1 MGGEQDSRRWRAD
14 TGAHQRLVE
23 GLIPFF
29 PLDRFFPNHGDDRV
43 DLALQR
49 RRDHGGGLH
58 LLMNMRPF
66 IRRLGSTLLQRFYSS
81 VRPVDER
88 IDVPQPNA
96 RRAEGRLVH
105 SIDLRRD
112 HRVRRI
118 EAPPERRELVLQRK
132 RVVLRGTSQFQRVE
146 ALRERP
152 MGFQGVVVAP
162 GVLRVAPVDEIS

>member
-23 GLIPFF
+23 GLV
-29 PLDRFFPNHGDDRV
+29 PLLPLHRFFPNNRHNRV

-49 RRDHGGGLH
+49 RRDHGGGLQ

-88 IDVPQPNA
+88 IDVPQSDTC
-96 RRAEGRLVH
+96 RAEGRLVH
-105 SIDLRRD
+105 SVHFRRD
-112 HRVRRI
+112 HRVRRV

-132 RVVLRGTSQFQRVE
+132 RVVLRRASQLQRVE
-146 ALRERP
+146 ALRERS

-162 GVLRVAPVDEIS
+162 GMLRVPAINQIS

>member
-14 TGAHQRLVE
+14 TGAHQRLVQR
-23 GLIPFF
+23 LV
-29 PLDRFFPNHGDDRV
+29 PLLPLYRFFPYHGDDRI

-88 IDVPQPNA
+88 IDVPQSDTC
-96 RRAEGRLVH
+96 RAEGRLVH
-105 SIDLRRD
+105 AVDLRRHD
-112 HRVRRI
+112 
-118 EAPPERRELVLQRK
+118 
-132 RVVLRGTSQFQRVE
+132 
-146 ALRERP
+146 
-152 MGFQGVVVAP
+152 
-162 GVLRVAPVDEIS
+162 GVLGI